1 MDLVADVLSWVLIV
15 IGAAFSLIGAVGMH
29 RMPDFFTRI
38 HAASLTDT
46 MGAMMMLGGLGVQA
60 LAGAHWMSLIKLSLI
75 LAFILFTSPV
85 STHAL
90 AAAALR
96 GGVRPNPCD
105 DRTGGALAA
114 RDGTTEEAGGAR

>member
-1 MDLVADVLSWVLIV
+1 MDLVADVLSWALIV

-60 LAGAHWMSLIKLSLI
+60 LTGAHWMSLIKLSLI

-90 AAAALR
+90 AVAALR
-96 GGVRPNPCD
+96 GGVRPGPCD

-114 RDGTTEEAGGAR
+114 RDGTEDTGGAR